1 MKAGGGGAGEA
12 ALRAPTLRAAQAG
25 EGNQVEPAELNWHAH
40 ITGAGEHRGRRFRP
54 QDLCAQ
60 ELQKAWKQA
69 VAWCTQ
75 NEKESR
81 KWKQ

>member
-1 MKAGGGGAGEA
+1 M
-12 ALRAPTLRAAQAG
+12 
-25 EGNQVEPAELNWHAH
+25 EPAELNWHAH
-40 ITGAGEHRGRRFRP
+40 ITVAGEHRGRRFRP